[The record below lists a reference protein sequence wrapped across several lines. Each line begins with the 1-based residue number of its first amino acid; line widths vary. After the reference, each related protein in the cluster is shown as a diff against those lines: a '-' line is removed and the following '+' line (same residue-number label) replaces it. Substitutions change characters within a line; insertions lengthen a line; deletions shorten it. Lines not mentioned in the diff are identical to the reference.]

1 MSNIISSTSHTSQM
15 IFQVP
20 VSPAKYNFR
29 YLLTSQ
35 ILFPVPD
42 TPAVTPA
49 TQAASATG
57 SDPVQIWPHGGNY
70 LHLRNH
76 QSNSC
81 VKKIWARVRFSRINA
96 KIYTNCEICPKCQNF
111 CNITL
116 LQYSLPRPLDVKTFS
131 VTMKASDILIAIVN
145 CLHRHPQL

>member
-1 MSNIISSTSHTSQM
+1 MKTTTTEETITTPNPHVKYYLQYQSHQPNIISSTSHTSQM

-96 KIYTNCEICPKCQNF
+96 KIYTNCEICRFQARFFTK
-111 CNITL
+111 
-116 LQYSLPRPLDVKTFS
+116 
-131 VTMKASDILIAIVN
+131 
-145 CLHRHPQL
+145 QLG